1 MISSPLLFP
10 AVMAIAELAGAAV
23 FVATKDNVRRAA
35 MACFGLGFAICI
47 VLADII
53 PDATEGYATGWLFLS
68 AGLAIGVALM
78 FSGGQRGSNAGN
90 AAAIAGM
97 GLHNI
102 CEGIVMATAG
112 PAASALVLVG
122 AVAHKLPEGMVVFSL
137 AERLSIGRRWAV
149 AVLLSLLIPAGTM
162 VVLPESVQQP
172 VLAFAAG
179 VLFVVL
185 TRSLMMFAPIGRQE
199 AVLLT
204 RKALAATAASGAV
217 LAGLTCLVV

>member
-1 MISSPLLFP
+1 
-10 AVMAIAELAGAAV
+10 
-23 FVATKDNVRRAA
+23 
-35 MACFGLGFAICI
+35 
-47 VLADII
+47 
-53 PDATEGYATGWLFLS
+53 
-68 AGLAIGVALM
+68 
-78 FSGGQRGSNAGN
+78 
-90 AAAIAGM
+90 
-97 GLHNI
+97 
-102 CEGIVMATAG
+102 
-112 PAASALVLVG
+112 
-122 AVAHKLPEGMVVFSL
+122 MVVFSL

-204 RKALAATAASGAV
+204 GKALAATAASGAV

>member
-1 MISSPLLFP
+1 MTNSPLLFP
-10 AVMAIAELAGAAV
+10 AVMAVAELAGAAV
-23 FVATKDNVRRAA
+23 FVATKDTVRRAA
-35 MACFGLGFAICI
+35 LSCFGLGFAVCI

-53 PDATEGYATGWLFLS
+53 PDATEDYAAGWLLLA
-68 AGLAIGVALM
+68 AGAAIGVLLL

-102 CEGIVMATAG
+102 CEGIVMASAG
-112 PAASALVLVG
+112 PTASVLVLVG

-149 AVLLSLLIPAGTM
+149 AVLLSLLIPIGTM
-162 VVLPESVQQP
+162 VVVPASVQQP

-179 VLFVVL
+179 ILFVVL
-185 TRSLMMFAPIGRQE
+185 TRSLIMFAPIGRQE
-199 AVLLT
+199 ATLLT

-217 LAGLTCLVV
+217 LAGLTCLIV